1 MRKNIPFEVGGILRL
16 FSSKALFVFLLAF
29 LMSFSL
35 KGQASLYSFSAS
47 SGTYTPLSGGTA
59 VTFSAGTSPYL
70 DEAYYNGIPIG
81 FSFVFSGTSYTH
93 AHVSTNGLATLGTS
107 ATNNTLSSTGLTNSF
122 ASGTYGNPILA
133 PLWDDL
139 AITNNSSDVSYQT
152 TGTAGSRVFTIQYS
166 NVKWQYDAAGAVINF
181 QIQLYEGTNV
191 IKYVYLRSSTGI
203 SNGSASIGISNST
216 SSYLSVGTNVTV
228 AGATASNSTN
238 TTTISSK
245 PANNTVFTFT
255 PPSPC
260 TTPTA
265 QPTSLTIGTN
275 TASSIAGSFTAA
287 TGAPSGYLVVRS
299 TGTLSANPSDGSTY
313 TAGQTLG
320 NGTVVQSGTSTSFS
334 ASSLNSN
341 TDYTITVFSYNS
353 GTCSGGPKYNVT
365 SALTGTMI
373 TCAAA
378 ATGLSATSA
387 TSSGATFSWTSP
399 AGSNAGTITSALNIY
414 SNSSYTT
421 LVTSVNNVTSS
432 YTLSSASVNPGT
444 TYYYRVVNTN
454 AGGCATSA
462 DGGSFTTACTA
473 TNVPYTQNFDS
484 VTQPAIPSCM
494 TVLNSNSDTYTWTT
508 CTSTSLGNST
518 AVTPNSG
525 TNQIGIRYNS
535 SAAMNDWL
543 VLPGINM
550 SSGTSYRLSFYA
562 RGYTALIEKF
572 EVKYGTSATAAA
584 MTNAIASSTSISG
597 GTAYTK
603 YTYDFTPSSTGVYY
617 IGIHGISDSNQWYLF
632 VDDISVDVSPSTCT
646 TPSAQPTALT
656 FGTTTATS
664 IAGSYTGV
672 ASPNTPSGYMVVRSK
687 SSTAPTAPSNGT
699 SYAVGSTALGA
710 NTYVVQNGT
719 ATTFTDSG
727 LTSNTQY
734 YYYIY
739 SYNSGCTGQPY
750 YLTTSPLTGST
761 YTCLSAPTSNA
772 ATAVS
777 ATGFTANWASLTGA
791 TGYLL
796 DVSTVNTFASFVTG
810 YNGLAVAGTSQAIT
824 GLSSSTTYYY
834 RVRATN
840 ATSCTSV
847 NSATQTVVTLC
858 TSQNVPYTEDFNS
871 TTGTALP
878 SCTSAVNAGSGN
890 IWATDASPGAN
901 GFSSRVLKYT
911 YNSSTANTWFF
922 TKGLNL
928 NSGTTYRLTFK
939 YNNNSSSYTEK
950 LKVAYGTSASVAGM
964 ATTLADYPSITGGAS
979 TASTATIDFT
989 PSATGVY
996 YMGFQAYSAANQYYL
1011 FVDDISVDV
1020 APPAITVSPSSP
1032 NICAGGSVSLAAS
1045 STGSYTYTWSPA
1057 AGLSATTGAT
1067 VTASPTVTTMY
1078 TVTGTNGGVSNTK
1091 TVTVTVNPVPA
1102 TIGINDTVSPAAA
1115 DACATDYVKL
1125 DVTGITPIYAINET
1139 FDGATPATGWYV
1151 YNESVGGTT
1160 TNADWSLVPS
1170 PYTNSYG
1177 TTMSSPGNNKF
1188 IISDSYE
1195 QGYPG
1200 TSGYTVTG
1208 IYLPVVDTR
1217 GYANLSLSFDQYFRF
1232 YTNPDEAAI
1241 WVSTNGTNWTKITS
1255 YTSNQGTAS
1264 NFANAIV
1271 NLDAYINQPTLYIN
1285 FEYYSYYGYWWA
1297 LDNVKV
1303 FGNQKVSWTPATGL
1317 YTNTSLT
1324 TPYTAGTN
1332 ATTLYAA
1339 PSGSQSYTA
1348 TSFFGAGGACDKTA
1362 SKTVTRNKYDF
1373 KGTTTDWATAS
1384 NWFPAVVPDANK
1396 CVNIPAGKTVEI
1408 NSAATAKSITLDAAG
1423 QLTIKADHSLTVADA
1438 LTINNNAAKDNFVI
1452 ETGGNLLQ
1460 TSTAANDPAGGHVK
1474 VERTVN
1480 DIKNNP
1486 ATTGMSYLFWS
1497 SPVSGQITKGS
1508 TGFSPGTPNNRFYEY
1523 YETTD
1528 TFKETGDG
1536 TFVPGKGY
1544 AVRAETSGVT
1554 SSTYNKT
1561 YKFTGVA
1568 NNGDISIVL
1577 KRTKDSGVN
1586 TGSGI
1591 GYNLVGNPYPSA
1603 INLTKLFAA
1612 NSGVIE
1618 NLAYFWTNN
1627 VYTATQLGAGYSN
1640 YSSNNY
1646 AVFNGLGGN
1655 PATSAANGDN
1665 TTPDGIVAVGQG
1677 FIVQA
1682 KNKNTSTTPTAA
1694 NTLVFKNSY
1703 SPGNDLRVATA
1714 SHFFSK
1720 QEEIPVNRFWI
1731 KLISPAELSN
1741 TQLIGYIAGA
1751 TNGFEEKFDAE
1762 DISGGSDLF
1771 YSVLGNKQLLIQGR
1785 SEVFDVNDIVPVG
1798 ANFFK
1803 DGVYSIA
1810 LDKGE
1815 GIFGSTQKIYLRD
1828 KLLNKYHDL
1837 TQGAYSFS
1845 AAKGNNDTR
1854 FEIVYKENTL
1864 QSNEAVKSYFDVYK
1878 DGISYTVRSSHHL
1891 GKVMV
1896 YDTSGKLIKMLDV
1909 KSHSAKID
1917 LSAAPEGVY
1926 IIKAENSGDP
1936 KTKKLINTK

>member
-16 FSSKALFVFLLAF
+16 FSSKALFVFLLALF
-29 LMSFSL
+29 PKIWLHAQTTVTFPYSGSLQNWTVPTGVTSVTVKLWGAGGGGSDGSGGSGAFL
-35 KGQASLYSFSAS
+35 KGTLTVTPGNTLYIIVGGGGKFSNTAVSAGGYGGGGASGGKYGASGGGYSGIFNTSTPSQASALAIAAGGGGGGYYGDSTYGGGGGATTGSNGGNGSNTAYTSGRGGTTSAGGTGGQYNGTDNRNGYTGSALQGAAGNSYSTGYLYYGGGGGGGYFGGGSGFSSGNATQYSSAGGGGSSYINATYLTSTTNTAGTTSSAGAATQAPGSAETGYVSGVGNGGDGFISATTGAGGNGYVTITYTPNTPYVTAGTLGGFGNVCINTTSAANSFTLSGGNLTPS
-47 SGTYTPLSGGTA
+47 STVTVGALAGFSYSLSSGGTYTSTLSVPTDASGNISSTVYVKFSPTA
-59 VTFSAGTSPYL
+59 VQS
-70 DEAYYNGIPIG
+70 YNGNIPI
-81 FSFVFSGTSYTH
+81 SG
-93 AHVSTNGLATLGTS
+93 AG
-107 ATNNTLSSTGLTNSF
+107 LSSTVNVATTG
-122 ASGTYGNPILA
+122 SGVNTA
-133 PLWDDL
+133 P
-139 AITNNSSDVSYQT
+139 TVSAN
-152 TGTAGSRVFTIQYS
+152 GTAGSI
-166 NVKWQYDAAGAVINF
+166 
-181 QIQLYEGTNV
+181 L
-191 IKYVYLRSSTGI
+191 
-203 SNGSASIGISNST
+203 SNGATITGSAISALGCSALSDYGIEYST
-216 SSYLSVGTNVTV
+216 TN
-228 AGATASNSTN
+228 GFIN
-238 TTTISSK
+238 
-245 PANNTVFTFT
+245 
-255 PPSPC
+255 
-260 TTPTA
+260 
-265 QPTSLTIGTN
+265 
-275 TASSIAGSFTAA
+275 
-287 TGAPSGYLVVRS
+287 
-299 TGTLSANPSDGSTY
+299 
-313 TAGQTLG
+313 G
-320 NGTVVQSGTSTSFS
+320 NGTKVTGSGFS
-334 ASSLNSN
+334 VSA
-341 TDYTITVFSYNS
+341 
-353 GTCSGGPKYNVT
+353 GG
-365 SALTGTMI
+365 
-373 TCAAA
+373 
-378 ATGLSATSA
+378 
-387 TSSGATFSWTSP
+387 TFS
-399 AGSNAGTITSALNIY
+399 
-414 SNSSYTT
+414 TT
-421 LVTSVNNVTSS
+421 L
-432 YTLSSASVNPGT
+432 
-444 TYYYRVVNTN
+444 
-454 AGGCATSA
+454 
-462 DGGSFTTACTA
+462 
-473 TNVPYTQNFDS
+473 
-484 VTQPAIPSCM
+484 
-494 TVLNSNSDTYTWTT
+494 
-508 CTSTSLGNST
+508 
-518 AVTPNSG
+518 SG
-525 TNQIGIRYNS
+525 I
-535 SAAMNDWL
+535 
-543 VLPGINM
+543 LP
-550 SSGTSYRLSFYA
+550 
-562 RGYTALIEKF
+562 
-572 EVKYGTSATAAA
+572 
-584 MTNAIASSTSISG
+584 
-597 GTAYTK
+597 
-603 YTYDFTPSSTGVYY
+603 
-617 IGIHGISDSNQWYLF
+617 
-632 VDDISVDVSPSTCT
+632 
-646 TPSAQPTALT
+646 
-656 FGTTTATS
+656 
-664 IAGSYTGV
+664 
-672 ASPNTPSGYMVVRSK
+672 
-687 SSTAPTAPSNGT
+687 
-699 SYAVGSTALGA
+699 
-710 NTYVVQNGT
+710 
-719 ATTFTDSG
+719 
-727 LTSNTQY
+727 
-734 YYYIY
+734 
-739 SYNSGCTGQPY
+739 
-750 YLTTSPLTGST
+750 
-761 YTCLSAPTSNA
+761 
-772 ATAVS
+772 
-777 ATGFTANWASLTGA
+777 
-791 TGYLL
+791 
-796 DVSTVNTFASFVTG
+796 
-810 YNGLAVAGTSQAIT
+810 
-824 GLSSSTTYYY
+824 STTYYY
-834 RVRATN
+834 KAYATN
-840 ATSCTSV
+840 SGGTSYYSSQSSFTTPCAAISSLPWNEGFEGVTTATTVVGTSTGLPSCWNSQSTKWSSTSATTYNTANGGTKYIRYAWSSSNAYVWTPGFQLTAGVSYDFSFWAQGDGYTSWVNDVFVNTSV
-847 NSATQTVVTLC
+847 
-858 TSQNVPYTEDFNS
+858 S
-871 TTGTALP
+871 TTGATQLTP
-878 SCTSAVNAGSGN
+878 SYSPSGPGSAAIQSYVQVK
-890 IWATDASPGAN
+890 
-901 GFSSRVLKYT
+901 R
-911 YNSSTANTWFF
+911 
-922 TKGLNL
+922 
-928 NSGTTYRLTFK
+928 TF
-939 YNNNSSSYTEK
+939 
-950 LKVAYGTSASVAGM
+950 VPSAS
-964 ATTLADYPSITGGAS
+964 
-979 TASTATIDFT
+979 
-989 PSATGVY
+989 GVY
-996 YMGFQAYSAANQYYL
+996 YFAIRGNQSSSTPNYMA
-1011 FVDDISVDV
+1011 FDDFKLEVT
-1020 APPAITVSPSSP
+1020 PPAITVSPSNP

-1067 VTASPTVTTMY
+1067 VTASPTVTTTY
-1078 TVTGTNGGVSNTK
+1078 TITGTNGGVSNTK

-1102 TIGINDTVSPAAA
+1102 TIGITDTVYPATA

-1125 DVTGITPIYAINET
+1125 DVTG
-1139 FDGATPATGWYV
+1139 
-1151 YNESVGGTT
+1151 
-1160 TNADWSLVPS
+1160 LVPS
-1170 PYTNSYG
+1170 IFLKDGFEVVSPNFVVVRDGSTPSSTATLNTTYYSEGVSSARLKGAGGTDGSSGFISLDLKNSIDLTKYSAATLTFDHICAEEAGYDSGILYYSTDGGSSWNLFPAANYLGSGILPYSNIAFDKTSY
-1177 TTMSSPGNNKF
+1177 SSWNTQF
-1188 IISDSYE
+1188 TSASST
-1195 QGYPG
+1195 PG
-1200 TSGYTVTG
+1200 TGPATSLWKSEIIDLTPYIGY
-1208 IYLPVVDTR
+1208 
-1217 GYANLSLSFDQYFRF
+1217 
-1232 YTNPDEAAI
+1232 
-1241 WVSTNGTNWTKITS
+1241 
-1255 YTSNQGTAS
+1255 S
-1264 NFANAIV
+1264 NFKIS
-1271 NLDAYINQPTLYIN
+1271 
-1285 FEYYSYYGYWWA
+1285 FSCEYDTDFDYYGWL
-1297 LDNVKV
+1297 LDNVKINV
-1303 FGNQKVSWTPATGL
+1303 TPKITWTPTAGL
-1317 YTNTSLT
+1317 YTDAGLSSSYITST
-1324 TPYTAGTN
+1324 H

-1339 PSGSQSYTA
+1339 PSGTQSYTA
-1348 TSFFGAGGACDKTA
+1348 NASLGTSACDKTV

-1480 DIKNNP
+1480 NIKNNP

-1497 SPVSGQITKGS
+1497 SPVSGQITKGT
-1508 TGFSPGTPNNRFYEY
+1508 TGFSPGTPSNRFYEY
-1523 YETTD
+1523 YEATD
-1528 TFKETGDG
+1528 TFKETENG

-1603 INLTKLFAA
+1603 IDLTKLFAA

-1720 QEEIPVNRFWI
+1720 QEETPVNRFWI

-1771 YSVLGNKQLLIQGR
+1771 YSMLGNKQLLIQGR

-1815 GIFGSTQKIYLRD
+1815 GIFGSTQKVYLRD